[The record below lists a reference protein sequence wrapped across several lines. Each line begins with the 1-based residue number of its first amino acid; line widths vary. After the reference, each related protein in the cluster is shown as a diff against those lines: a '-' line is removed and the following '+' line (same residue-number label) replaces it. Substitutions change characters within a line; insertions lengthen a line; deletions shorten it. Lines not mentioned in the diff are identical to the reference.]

1 MQRRL
6 RVVKWLGTTPALGVC
21 TFCSQEFKV
30 PMNALKRIVDAQ
42 ARLQGQFDAH
52 RCDAEA
58 TSRGTVRGT
67 EEEDDRKKP
76 GDKMSVL
83 SAELR
88 NRKLLSGIG

>member
-1 MQRRL
+1 
-6 RVVKWLGTTPALGVC
+6 
-21 TFCSQEFKV
+21 
-30 PMNALKRIVDAQ
+30 MNALKRIVDAQ

-76 GDKMSVL
+76 GDKDDDKTDDGDSEQL
-83 SAELR
+83 
-88 NRKLLSGIG
+88 